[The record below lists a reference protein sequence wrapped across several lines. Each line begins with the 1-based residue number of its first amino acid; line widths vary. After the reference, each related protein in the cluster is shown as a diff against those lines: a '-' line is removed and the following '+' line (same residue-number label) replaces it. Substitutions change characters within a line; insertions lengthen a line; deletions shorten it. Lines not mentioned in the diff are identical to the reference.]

1 VGEGLS
7 AIPSVWLEIGG
18 RLTAAPELKIS
29 RLEGEALSLEVVG
42 GEGLPMVLEGSV
54 DMTAW
59 TETQRLTGQ
68 GTGTPVKVILQPD
81 LNLQAKF
88 WRVRVR

>member
-1 VGEGLS
+1 
-7 AIPSVWLEIGG
+7 
-18 RLTAAPELKIS
+18 
-29 RLEGEALSLEVVG
+29 
-42 GEGLPMVLEGSV
+42 
-54 DMTAW
+54 MTAW

-81 LNLQAKF
+81 PNVQTKF